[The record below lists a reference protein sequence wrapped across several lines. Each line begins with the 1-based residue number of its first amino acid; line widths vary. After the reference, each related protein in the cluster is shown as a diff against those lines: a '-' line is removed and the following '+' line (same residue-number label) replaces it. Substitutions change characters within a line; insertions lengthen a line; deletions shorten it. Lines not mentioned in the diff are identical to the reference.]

1 LRPLLTLACAL
12 ALVVAGCGG
21 DDAARRSRP
30 APANDPGLRVFTAQ
44 GCGGCH
50 SFAPAGATATIG
62 PNHSPTLVG
71 RSPAYIRQSIVAPNA
86 RVVGGGTSLM
96 PEGFGKRMTK
106 AQLDALVEFI
116 AHGVHAR
123 G

>member
-1 LRPLLTLACAL
+1 MKALLTLACAL
-12 ALVVAGCGG
+12 ALAGCGG
-21 DDAARRSRP
+21 DDAVRRGRP

-50 SFAPAGATATIG
+50 SFSPAGATATIG
-62 PNHSPTLVG
+62 PNLSHSLVG
-71 RSPAYIRQSIVAPNA
+71 RSRAYIRQSIVSPNA

-106 AQLDALVEFI
+106 SQLDALVEFI
-116 AHGVHAR
+116 ARGVHAR